1 MKIKIILLALTSM
14 VSFAGVTTAT
24 ETCDSKSKCSTKKTE
39 CATKC
44 KKACTKTKV
53 AMKKCGT
60 KCDSKKECCSTKGQC
75 CSTKGQCATKCK
87 EACTKTE
94 VAMNK
99 CGTKCDSKKKCASK
113 TNITHFKVS
122 GMTCGS
128 CSKKLTSALAAVKG
142 VEVKKVCH
150 KSGCVDVVLSK
161 GTTAA
166 QVKKTIIKSGFKI
179 TPKKKG

>member
-44 KKACTKTKV
+44 KTKVCDSECSTKGECKTKCKEACTKTEV

-60 KCDSKKECCSTKGQC
+60 KCDSKKECT
-75 CSTKGQCATKCK
+75 
-87 EACTKTE
+87 
-94 VAMNK
+94 
-99 CGTKCDSKKKCASK
+99 SK

-122 GMTCGS
+122 GMTCGG

-150 KSGCVDVVLSK
+150 KSGCVDVILSK
-161 GTTAA
+161 GATAA
-166 QVKKTIIKSGFKI
+166 QVKKIIIKSGFKI